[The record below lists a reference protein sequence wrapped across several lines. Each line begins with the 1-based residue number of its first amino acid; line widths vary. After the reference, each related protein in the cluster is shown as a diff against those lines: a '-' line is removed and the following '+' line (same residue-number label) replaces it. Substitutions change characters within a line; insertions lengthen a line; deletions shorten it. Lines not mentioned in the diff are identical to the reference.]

1 MRLLVV
7 ALIAIAGV
15 MMAMDPDAGPRTGYE
30 APPQGRADITMTVI
44 NDYALTGF
52 SSPRGLDY
60 ADTYGELVMTDFGTD
75 YLYSMNPDNGSVT
88 GSLAC
93 PSQIPNVLGV
103 ACIEAAPSNWD
114 FYINDWQD
122 VMDVWKIQGAGSWT
136 MAFANPVPVEPRG
149 MDFDDEGMLWSIDAS
164 TRVLY
169 RFNTS
174 GGSVSSWSLADLPAS
189 FACGIS
195 TFPFDGNLGIVI
207 GGYSYGN
214 LYFFEFDG
222 SSVEFIG
229 SAAEPQTS
237 TASYGIAYSYD
248 RDSFFWL
255 YRVGTSEYHITEF
268 DLTIET
274 ALARDT
280 WGGIKASF

>member
-15 MMAMDPDAGPRTGYE
+15 MMAMDPDAGPRVSFE

-60 ADTYGELVMTDFGTD
+60 ADTFGELVMTDFGQD
-75 YLYSMNPDNGSVT
+75 ILVSMNPDNGSVT

-103 ACIEAAPSNWD
+103 ACIEAAPGNWD

-136 MAFANPVPVEPRG
+136 MAFANPVPQEPRG
-149 MDFDDEGMLWSIDAS
+149 MDFDDDGMLWSIDAA
-164 TRVLY
+164 TRIVY

-174 GGSVSSWSLADLPAS
+174 GGSVSSWALADLPSS
-189 FACGIS
+189 FSCGIS
-195 TFPFDGNLGIVI
+195 TFPLDGNLGIVI

-214 LYFFEFDG
+214 FYFFEFDG

-237 TASYGIAYSYD
+237 AASYGIAYSYD

-274 ALARDT
+274 ALARET

>member
-1 MRLLVV
+1 MKKVFICLL
-7 ALIAIAGV
+7 LLSGV
-15 MMAMDPDAGPRTGYE
+15 MMGMDPDAGPRVSYD

-52 SSPRGLDY
+52 TSPRGLDY
-60 ADTYGELVMTDFGTD
+60 ADTFGELVMTDFGQD
-75 YLYSMNPDNGSVT
+75 ILVSMNPDNGSVT
-88 GSLAC
+88 GSMPC
-93 PSQIPNVLGV
+93 PPQIPNVLGV
-103 ACIEAAPSNWD
+103 ACIEGSPGYWD

-122 VMDVWKIQGAGSWT
+122 VMDVWKLQAGGSWSL
-136 MAFANPVPVEPRG
+136 AFVNPVPVEPRG

-164 TRVLY
+164 TRIVY
-169 RFNTS
+169 RFDTS
-174 GGSVSSWSLADLPAS
+174 GGSVSSWALADLPSS
-189 FACGIS
+189 FSCGIS
-195 TFPFDGNLGIVI
+195 TFPLDGNLGIVI

-274 ALARDT
+274 ALTRDT